1 MTEKIISN
9 SDKSCTVTV
18 SGEVTKV
25 RFEMSCMY
33 IQVKHLSGEI
43 ICGRKS
49 DIADG
54 ANGTAKLTSGGI
66 CFDVASPVIYIGG
79 NGVCEVY
86 ATNSETLVFKDAP
99 AVSGGGSESGGN
111 GMTLIGRFVVDS
123 ASWTNIGTIEAGT
136 RLLLESAD
144 TSGQATT
151 SPNTG
156 TMVGYTVV
164 PNANQ
169 YQSMYT
175 KVMMMRPATA
185 VVEYVTLCVSNSGLV
200 SLYAHG
206 TATTAV
212 YKVYKLEVPT
222 A

>member
-1 MTEKIISN
+1 MTEKIISDN
-9 SDKSCTVTV
+9 DKSCTVTV
-18 SGEVTKV
+18 TGETTKV
-25 RFEMSCMY
+25 RFEVSCMY

-49 DIADG
+49 DIANG
-54 ANGTAKLTSGGI
+54 ADGTAKLTSGGI

-99 AVSGGGSESGGN
+99 ASGGGGSESGVS
-111 GMTLIGRFVVDS
+111 GMTLIGTFDVGS

-136 RLLLESAD
+136 RLLLESAN
-144 TSGQATT
+144 TSGQAST
-151 SPNTG
+151 SPNVG

-164 PNANQ
+164 PKSNK
-169 YQSMYT
+169 YQNLYL
-175 KVMMMRPATA
+175 KVMMMYPATS
-185 VVEYVTLCVSNSGLV
+185 VVEYVLLSVNTNGMIALS
-200 SLYAHG
+200 AHG

-212 YKVYKLEVPT
+212 YNVYKLEVPT

>member
-9 SDKSCTVTV
+9 NDKSCTVTV
-18 SGEVTKV
+18 TGETTKV
-25 RFEMSCMY
+25 RFEVSCMY

-43 ICGRKS
+43 ICGRRS

-66 CFDVASPVIYIGG
+66 CFDVASPVIYVGG

-99 AVSGGGSESGGN
+99 AVSGGGSESGRS
-111 GMTLIGRFVVDS
+111 GMTLIGTFDVNS

-169 YQSMYT
+169 HQNMYT

-185 VVEYVTLCVSNSGLV
+185 VVEYVTLSVNNSGLV
-200 SLYAHG
+200 LLSAHN

>member
-1 MTEKIISN
+1 M
-9 SDKSCTVTV
+9 
-18 SGEVTKV
+18 
-25 RFEMSCMY
+25 
-33 IQVKHLSGEI
+33 
-43 ICGRKS
+43 
-49 DIADG
+49 
-54 ANGTAKLTSGGI
+54 
-66 CFDVASPVIYIGG
+66 
-79 NGVCEVY
+79 
-86 ATNSETLVFKDAP
+86 
-99 AVSGGGSESGGN
+99 SGGGSESGGN
-111 GMTLIGRFVVDS
+111 GMTLIGTFDVNS

-169 YQSMYT
+169 HQNMYT

-185 VVEYVTLCVSNSGLV
+185 VVEYVTLSVNNSGLV
-200 SLYAHG
+200 LLLAHN

>member
-1 MTEKIISN
+1 MAITLTN
-9 SDKSCTVTV
+9 PVATVTLTGAAEQIVLPSMYTWIWARNDTSATVYISQADDVGESV
-18 SGEVTKV
+18 SGSVAIPAGGAARLALTADSFYAIGTGAV
-25 RFEMSCMY
+25 
-33 IQVKHLSGEI
+33 QVV
-43 ICGRKS
+43 
-49 DIADG
+49 A
-54 ANGTAKLTSGGI
+54 ANYTD
-66 CFDVASPVIYIGG
+66 CP
-79 NGVCEVY
+79 
-86 ATNSETLVFKDAP
+86 FKPAP
-99 AVSGGGSESGGN
+99 AVSGGGSESGRS
-111 GMTLIGRFVVDS
+111 GMTLIGTFDVNS

-169 YQSMYT
+169 HQNIYT

-185 VVEYVTLCVSNSGLV
+185 VVEYVTLSISPNGSVLLS
-200 SLYAHG
+200 AHG